1 MGYGVDFCLYASV
14 LDVKRCADCCDGTVT
29 RFSTCGARLR
39 GYSCFRLP
47 HFGSVLNCQYRSI
60 QVQVSI
66 FQLSTIA
73 ALYKK
78 RPRGVQRGAALCPFA
93 VFSHSNVI
101 YPLRG
106 GGPQPM
112 CHTAGG
118 RSLCGICGR
127 GSTTHAAYTAGVP
140 QSMRYIRRGLR
151 NLYYATIYPT
161 EIYKVPFDTFRLS
174 VELPIQKHTD
184 TS

>member
-1 MGYGVDFCLYASV
+1 MSV
-14 LDVKRCADCCDGTVT
+14 CFDVGCETLCRGGCSGTVM
-29 RFSTCGARLR
+29 RFSTCDARLR

-47 HFGSVLNCQYRSI
+47 YFGSVLNCQYRSI

-66 FQLSTIA
+66 FQHSTIA

-78 RPRGVQRGAALCPFA
+78 GPGVCRGARLVPLCGFLTFQCDLPSA
-93 VFSHSNVI
+93 
-101 YPLRG
+101 
-106 GGPQPM
+106 GPQPM
-112 CHTAGG
+112 RH
-118 RSLCGICGR
+118 
-127 GSTTHAAYTAGVP
+127 
-140 QSMRYIRRGLR
+140 IRLGLR

-174 VELPIQKHTD
+174 VELPIQKHTG